1 MDEYNLYL
9 IKKSDSIRSK
19 TKFCDEKGSQ
29 FLFADNLS
37 LVIRFSKKK
46 KKKYRQLLCT
56 KIQSQKPIRIPSSKI
71 NFVSRCIHFTNKKPK
86 KKKKKKSTQSPIY
99 CITKISS
106 RSISKTN
113 KIHGRKLESIPR
125 GAHERIY
132 LLSLDAP
139 CDVITAIK

>member
-1 MDEYNLYL
+1 MIPFVRKQNFATRKDLNFSSPTIFL
-9 IKKSDSIRSK
+9 SRNSIL
-19 TKFCDEKGSQ
+19 Q
-29 FLFADNLS
+29 
-37 LVIRFSKKK
+37 KK

-71 NFVSRCIHFTNKKPK
+71 NFVSRCIHFTNKKSK

>member
-46 KKKYRQLLCT
+46 KKVSTTPLYKN
-56 KIQSQKPIRIPSSKI
+56 PI
-71 NFVSRCIHFTNKKPK
+71 PK
-86 KKKKKKSTQSPIY
+86 TDSNP
-99 CITKISS
+99 
-106 RSISKTN
+106 
-113 KIHGRKLESIPR
+113 
-125 GAHERIY
+125 
-132 LLSLDAP
+132 
-139 CDVITAIK
+139 